1 MQIKRAT
8 VSDIDGLV
16 ENRMNF
22 IYSIKNIRPPKSFED
37 LTLKYIKENMENGS
51 LAAWIAIEGKEIVSS
66 CILCITEQLPLP
78 ISSNGKI
85 GYVYNV
91 FTIPEYRRKGLAL
104 QVLGQMKE
112 YAINNGITLL
122 NLTATD
128 DGLNLYKKAGFEL
141 VEREMRLSLQVCP
154 AKRFMS

>member
-16 ENRMNF
+16 VNRMNF

-51 LAAWIAIEGKEIVSS
+51 LAAWIAVEDGEIVSA
-66 CILCITEQLPLP
+66 CILCITQQLPLP

-141 VEREMRLSLQVCP
+141 VDREMRLSLQECP
-154 AKRFMS
+154 VKRFMA

>member
-1 MQIKRAT
+1 MEIRRAT
-8 VSDIDGLV
+8 VNDIGGLV
-16 ENRMNF
+16 ENRMSF

-37 LTLKYIKENMENGS
+37 LTSKYIKENMENGS
-51 LAAWIAIEGKEIVSS
+51 LAAWIAVEEGQIVSS
-66 CILCITEQLPLP
+66 CILCITQQLPLP

-104 QVLGQMKE
+104 QALGQMKE

-122 NLTATD
+122 NLTATE
-128 DGLNLYKKAGFEL
+128 DGLNLYKNAGYEL
-141 VEREMRLSLQVCP
+141 VEREMRLSLQECP
-154 AKRFMS
+154 AKRFMA